1 MYCPCCQTSPLK
13 RSRLDEFL
21 SVHACEACE
30 GQWISSYDYWH
41 WLEWETDDEQIQ
53 SHTVFE
59 LSDRL
64 EMVDNT
70 RATFC
75 PECHHLMRRAKVG
88 HGLEFYLDRCS
99 HCGGIWFDKGEWAIL
114 KACNIHNKVH
124 LVFSEPWQSKI
135 RQAEFN
141 RVLEETYR
149 SALGDTDYT
158 QALEIRT
165 WLEQHPH
172 RDYILSLLNQLS
184 PAEDESRY
192 VAVQKPLPQ
201 NERPKP
207 VVNEHSNQQLTN
219 EQPVNEHPLA
229 THHSVVSDNAD
240 NSHSSSIQELS
251 LE

>member
-1 MYCPCCQTSPLK
+1 MHCPCCQTSSLK
-13 RSRLDEFL
+13 RDRLNEFL
-21 SVHACEACE
+21 AVHACEACE

-41 WLEWETDDEQIQ
+41 WLEWETNDEPIKPCD
-53 SHTVFE
+53 HVD

-64 EMVDNT
+64 EVADNS

-99 HCGGIWFDKGEWAIL
+99 HCGGSWFDKGEWEIL

-124 LVFSEPWQSKI
+124 LVFSEPWQSQI

-149 SALGDTDYT
+149 SALGDDDYA
-158 QALEIRT
+158 QALGIRA

-172 RDYILSLLNQLS
+172 RDYIISLLNQIP

-192 VAVQKPLPQ
+192 VHIDKAPPQ
-201 NERPKP
+201 NDLPKP
-207 VVNEHSNQQLTN
+207 VMND
-219 EQPVNEHPLA
+219 
-229 THHSVVSDNAD
+229 HHSMVAGNGGGVAQSYEYPQPAK
-240 NSHSSSIQELS
+240 
-251 LE
+251 